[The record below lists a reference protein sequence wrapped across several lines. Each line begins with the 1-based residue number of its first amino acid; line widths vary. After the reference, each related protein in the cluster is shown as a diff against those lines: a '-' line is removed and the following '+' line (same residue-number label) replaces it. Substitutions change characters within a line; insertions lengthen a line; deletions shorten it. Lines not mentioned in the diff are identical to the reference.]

1 MAKPKKESG
10 KKTKAE
16 KLEEEKKK
24 FEKIKKIA
32 KSTPKTP
39 GIYQM
44 LNKEEEIMYIGKAK
58 NLRNRILQYF
68 QDSKAHSPK
77 TKKMIEQI
85 ADLKYIETNSEL
97 EAIILE
103 TNLIKQHRPKYN
115 ILMRDDKNYVYIKVT
130 TNEDFPKV
138 EVVRRVMED
147 KARYFGPKT
156 STAKVEKTLNL
167 LRKIFKYR
175 TCNLRLTEINGE
187 IQVKGSGTVPCMD
200 YHIKRCNAPCIKGIS
215 KSDYRE
221 SIDSLIDFLSGN
233 YQDTIT
239 RLTYKMMRLA
249 DDKKFEAAGNARDQ
263 IKAIKDVFLP
273 QVISEPELISR
284 DVIGLQ
290 QEFDQTYV
298 NLFQFR
304 KGKLID
310 QDNFQLNS
318 PENDDKNRT
327 ESFIQFYYSEATDIP
342 EEIFVR
348 EKLENKKALEEW
360 LKEKSGHSVKIM
372 NPLKGKKNKVL
383 ALSEKNAKSF
393 ARQSKV
399 KWISDSEKT
408 TGACRELS
416 ETLGLEKELNRIEC
430 YDISHIAGVE
440 TVGSMVVFEKGAP
453 KADHYRRF
461 NIKHLDS
468 GKIDDYASMEEVL
481 TRRLS
486 KLSQKEDDEYK
497 IRKPIK
503 IDREF
508 IYKKMKDEKLFRGDL
523 DYNTFLTLKKDKKI
537 VAFGRIKM
545 TEELPEINSL
555 WVDKKERGKKLGYLL
570 IKALIEKNRLPK
582 VYLICSK
589 DFKDYYEKF
598 GFKELKTVPEVFK
611 KEQKKCE
618 AHCGNPAYFVY
629 HRTKSEADKSFSTA
643 PDLIIVDGG
652 KGQLSSAQ
660 KAISKAGANIFD
672 ISLCAIAKREEEIF
686 IPDQITSIKLP
697 RNSQAL
703 YLVQRVRDEAHRFA
717 HAFSKSSHAKS
728 VTKSQLDQI
737 PGVGTIM
744 KRKLLKTFGSI
755 NGIKDAPMKELTE
768 CCGEYLA
775 KKLKENL

>member
-1 MAKPKKESG
+1 MTKAKKENE
-10 KKTKAE
+10 KKTKE
-16 KLEEEKKK
+16 KELEEEKKK

-44 LNKEEEIMYIGKAK
+44 LNKEGGIMYIGKAK
-58 NLRNRILQYF
+58 NLHNRVLQYF
-68 QDSKAHSPK
+68 QDSKGHSLK

-85 ADLKYIETNSEL
+85 TDIKYIETNSEL

-103 TNLIKQHRPKYN
+103 TNLIKQHQPKYN
-115 ILMRDDKNYVYIKVT
+115 ILMRDDKSHVYIKVT
-130 TNEDFPKV
+130 TGEDFPKV
-138 EVVRRVMED
+138 EVVRKVVD
-147 KARYFGPKT
+147 DQAKYFGPKT
-156 STAKVEKTLNL
+156 SLTKVEKTLNL

-175 TCNLRLTEINGE
+175 TCNLKLEEVGGE
-187 IQVKGSGTVPCMD
+187 IKIKGSGTIPCMD

-215 KSDYRE
+215 KDEYKE
-221 SIDSLIDFLSGN
+221 MIDNLINFLSGN

-249 DDKKFEAAGNARDQ
+249 DKNKFEAAANTRDQ
-263 IKAIKDVFLP
+263 IKTIKDVFLP
-273 QVISEPELISR
+273 QIISEPELIYR
-284 DVIGLQ
+284 DVIGFQ

-304 KGKLID
+304 KGKLIG
-310 QDNFQLNS
+310 QENFQLNS

-327 ESFIQFYYSEATDIP
+327 ESFLQFYYSLATDIP

-360 LKEKSGHSVKIM
+360 FKEKSNHSVKIL
-372 NPLKGKKNKVL
+372 NPIRGKKNKIL
-383 ALSEKNAKSF
+383 TLSEKNAKSF

-408 TGACRELS
+408 TGACKELA
-416 ETLGLEKELNRIEC
+416 TILGLEKELNRIEC

-461 NIKHLDS
+461 NIKHLDT

-481 TRRLS
+481 SRRLS
-486 KLSQKEDDEYK
+486 KLSRKEDSEYK

-503 IDREF
+503 KDHEF
-508 IYKKMKDEKLFRGDL
+508 IYKKIKKEKLSPEDP
-523 DYNTFLTLKKDKKI
+523 DYNTFLTLKEEGEI
-537 VAFGRIKM
+537 MAFGRIKI
-545 TEELPEINSL
+545 TENLAEINSL
-555 WVDKKERGKKLGYLL
+555 WVDKKKRGKKLGYLL
-570 IKALIEKNRLPK
+570 IKALIERNKLPK
-582 VYLICSK
+582 VYVICSEN
-589 DFKDYYEKF
+589 FKDYYEKF
-598 GFKELKTVPEVFK
+598 GFKELKNIPEIFK
-611 KEQKKCE
+611 KEKKACE
-618 AHCGNPAYFVY
+618 AQCGKPAYLVY
-629 HRTKSEADKSFSTA
+629 NRTKTEADKSFTA
-643 PDLIIVDGG
+643 IPDLIIVDGG
-652 KGQLSSAQ
+652 KGQLSSTQ
-660 KAISKAGANIFD
+660 KAMNKTDANIFD
-672 ISLCAIAKREEEIF
+672 ISLCAVAKREEDVF
-686 IPDQITSIKLP
+686 VPDQITSIKLP
-697 RNSQAL
+697 KNSQAL
-703 YLVQRVRDEAHRFA
+703 YLVQRIRDEAHRFA

-737 PGVGTIM
+737 AGVGTIM
-744 KRKLLKTFGSI
+744 KRKLLKTFSSI
-755 NGIKDAPMKELTE
+755 NGIKNAPMKELTE